1 MGKLRLQPQH
11 VYFNKYEKTL
21 RLFVHI
27 PDNNTTP
34 RRALDNFWGNS
45 YKLQSDIA
53 DWNKEQQCFIPPKG
67 KTPLIQ
73 ARQKAAQ
80 EDNARLAS
88 LQATIKG
95 ILESTPC
102 YTPDDICT
110 AYKASLGIV
119 CKAPTSKQTLLEY
132 AVYYRDL
139 WKSGDVVSYD
149 VPSSNYRIYDKFIN
163 KLNGTKY
170 GVTMSWAKQMK
181 EFANMP
187 ITNINDDT
195 YKSFCKF
202 VALYCTKEHRMKKTD
217 IGYKDTV
224 KAFVAVVRF
233 FHKKENDN
241 PNFKFKYK
249 AFTRETPKPQRK
261 NNQQTFTD
269 EQLKQF
275 WGIDVTCI
283 KPRISK
289 EIKQLYLDT
298 CLLMYKELSR
308 PYDVISMRIEDIIT
322 INGKLYWKY
331 CPKKLS
337 NHEFKNLSKKNAPV
351 EIHKD
356 CIQIIQK
363 YKGSRKKGYLLPF
376 KVNQKAE
383 TKSRDT
389 DVMHVREKI
398 RSFML
403 EIDKYYN
410 WNIENLSMYNL
421 RHTVITNAI
430 ISGMPIKLIA
440 EYAKTSMLQIENTY
454 SDTIRICR
462 STSISNVI

>member
-1 MGKLRLQPQH
+1 MGKLQLQPH
-11 VYFNKYEKTL
+11 HAYFQKYGKSIM
-21 RLFVHI
+21 LFVHN
-27 PDNNTTP
+27 PNTNIT
-34 RRALDNFWGNS
+34 AHKSIEKLCGYAIKTDCCFWDKDKHRFKE
-45 YKLQSDIA
+45 YSD
-53 DWNKEQQCFIPPKG
+53 KKG
-67 KTPLIQ
+67 KCRIET
-73 ARQKAAQ
+73 AHT
-80 EDNARLAS
+80 DNSHLAN
-88 LQATIKG
+88 LQATLNG

-102 YTPDDICT
+102 YTPNDLYD
-110 AYKASLGIV
+110 AYNVSLGIV
-119 CKAPTSKQTLLEY
+119 CKAPTNKQTLLEY

-139 WKSGDVVSYD
+139 WKSGNVVSYD

-170 GVTMSWAKQMK
+170 GVTMQWAKQMK
-181 EFANMP
+181 KFADMP
-187 ITNINDDT
+187 IADINNDI
-195 YKSFCKF
+195 YKNFCRF
-202 VALYCTKEHRMKKTD
+202 VASYCTKEHRQNKTD

-224 KAFVAVVRF
+224 KAFVAVVRRW
-233 FHKKENDN
+233 HKEVNDN
-241 PNFKFKYK
+241 ANFKFCYK
-249 AFTRETPKPQRK
+249 AFTRETPKPQSK

-269 EQLKQF
+269 EQLMQLWEF
-275 WGIDVTCI
+275 DITRI
-283 KPRISK
+283 MPRVAK
-289 EIKQLYLDT
+289 ETKQLYLDT

-322 INGKLYWKY
+322 VKGKLYWKY
-331 CPKKLS
+331 TPKKLG
-337 NHEFKNLSKKNAPV
+337 NHEFKNPSKKDAPV

-376 KVNQKAE
+376 KINQKTE

-403 EIDKYYN
+403 EIDNCYS

-421 RHTVITNAI
+421 RHTAITNAI
-430 ISGMPIKLIA
+430 IGGMPTKKIA
-440 EYAKTSMLQIENTY
+440 EYAKTSMLQIEYTY
-454 SDTIRICR
+454 SDTIKICN